1 MTQKHSRPDVDVHVQ
16 NSRQL
21 SGRAPA
27 SLRSLRTAAL
37 ARFQQL
43 GLPSTR
49 LEDWKYTSV
58 APLSRQRFS
67 LAADGTASP
76 QARDAVQ
83 PLRFGTGNELVFING
98 HHSASLSTVRSLP
111 TGTVVG
117 SLATTLA
124 TQPALIEPH
133 LARYAHYETEH
144 FTALN
149 TAFVEDGAFVYLPK
163 GAIVDEPIHLLFVS
177 LPAPSATITHPRNL
191 IVLEETSQATVVED
205 YVGVESSEYWTN
217 AVTEVCLAANAG
229 LVHYKLQR
237 ESERA
242 FHVAT
247 ISARQAAD
255 SRFTSEV
262 VSVGSALARNDVAT
276 VLDAPGSECVFD
288 GLYLT
293 SGKQHVDHHT
303 TIDHQ
308 QPHCTS
314 RELYKGVLDGRS
326 TAVFNG
332 KVFVRP
338 NAQKSDAQQMNKNLL
353 LSEEAVINTKP
364 QLEIFA
370 DDVKCSHGAAIGRLD
385 DEALYYL
392 RARGIGEAAARRVLI
407 RAFAN
412 ELINRITVEP
422 LREQLDRLLSSR
434 LQDAAPAEVS
444 I

>member
-1 MTQKHSRPDVDVHVQ
+1 MTQEQSRPEVDMHVQ
-16 NSRQL
+16 NFRQL
-21 SGRAPA
+21 GGQAPA

-37 ARFQQL
+37 ARFQEL
-43 GLPSTR
+43 GLPTTR

-58 APLSRQRFS
+58 APLSRRRFRP
-67 LAADGTASP
+67 AADGIGSP
-76 QARDAVQ
+76 QAREAVQ

-98 HHSASLSTVRSLP
+98 HYSASLSTVRSLP
-111 TGTVVG
+111 TGTIVD
-117 SLATTLA
+117 SLAATLA

-133 LARYAHYETEH
+133 LARYARYETEH

-149 TAFVEDGAFVYLPK
+149 TAFIEDGAFVYLPK

-177 LPAPSATITHPRNL
+177 LPAPSAMITHPRNL

-205 YVGVESSEYWTN
+205 YVGVESNEYWTN
-217 AVTEVCLAANAG
+217 AVTEVSLAPNAG

-242 FHVAT
+242 FHIASL
-247 ISARQAAD
+247 SARQAAD

-262 VSVGSALARNDVAT
+262 VSLGSALARNDIAT

-314 RELYKGVLDGRS
+314 HELYKGVLDGRS

-353 LSEEAVINTKP
+353 LSEDAVINTKP

-370 DDVKCSHGAAIGRLD
+370 DDVKCTHGAAIGRLD
-385 DEALYYL
+385 DDALYYL

-407 RAFAN
+407 HAFAN

-422 LREQLDRLLSSR
+422 LRQQLDRLLLSR
-434 LQDAAPAEVS
+434 LQDTAPAEGS